1 MGKFRKIFI
10 IFLLITL
17 SVFLLPQTGWG
28 NETSFIW
35 PVEGK
40 VITPFSLDSHRGI
53 DIEASVGSSIVSAAD
68 GVIHW
73 LGKTRWGEPCVSI
86 QHNGGLR
93 TTYMPIETTVKK
105 GQVIKQGEAIGLL
118 SNTGGFSSPLPHLHF
133 GVKVEPYRS
142 NGKDYL
148 DPLTLL
154 PVLTLETKSE
164 SSITE
169 GAITPIVES
178 LPVVLEEAI
187 LQPILSG
194 NELGVSLQPE
204 VIEVLPETPA
214 NVVLTQPAQE
224 EGLPS
229 ETIGIFQEVPINSTL
244 IETLKVMSDEPVKVS
259 PALAYTEPLTQFET
273 KNSVSVP
280 LQKLEKTAQA
290 ENHSESL
297 ISPRTSL
304 RFYEASIFLLALL
317 LLLGVSKLYLRFLKF
332 PPCFGA

>member
-17 SVFLLPQTGWG
+17 SVFLLPQAGWG

-53 DIEASVGSSIVSAAD
+53 DIEASVGSSIVSTAD
-68 GVIHW
+68 GVIYW
-73 LGKTRWGEPCVSI
+73 IGKTPRGEPYVSI

-93 TTYMPIETTVKK
+93 TTYIPVEATVTK
-105 GQVIKQGEAIGLL
+105 GQAIKQDEAIGLL
-118 SNTGGFSSPLPHLHF
+118 SNTGEVSSPIPHLHF
-133 GVKVEPYRS
+133 GVKVEPYGS
-142 NGKDYL
+142 KDYL

-154 PVLTLETKSE
+154 PVLTLGDHKSE
-164 SSITE
+164 SPITE
-169 GAITPIVES
+169 EAVTPIVES

-204 VIEVLPETPA
+204 VIEVFLKTPA
-214 NVVLTQPAQE
+214 NVVLAQPVE
-224 EGLPS
+224 EKVLSS
-229 ETIGIFQEVPINSTL
+229 ETIGIFQGVPINSTL
-244 IETLKVMSDEPVKVS
+244 IETPKVMSDELVKVS

-280 LQKLEKTAQA
+280 LQKLEETAQA

-297 ISPRTSL
+297 ISPGTFL

-317 LLLGVSKLYLRFLKF
+317 LLLGVSKLYLRLLKF